1 MNLDLLTYDTNI
13 RYQELRHEAEQQR
26 LLAHLPVQ
34 RNSPVRHTIAL
45 CGVMLVR
52 VGMKLKQ
59 AEMYGEPRA
68 I

>member
-1 MNLDLLTYDTNI
+1 MNSELLTYEITTHN
-13 RYQELRHEAEQQR
+13 RELQHEAEQRR
-26 LLAHLPVQ
+26 LLAHLPAQ
-34 RNSPVRHTIAL
+34 RNAAVRHTIAL

-59 AEMYGEPRA
+59 AEMYGEPQT

>member
-1 MNLDLLTYDTNI
+1 MNRELLTYEANMH
-13 RYQELRHEAEQQR
+13 YQELRHEAEQQR

-34 RNSPVRHTIAL
+34 RNSVVRHTIAL

-52 VGMKLKQ
+52 AGMKLKQ
-59 AEMYGEPRA
+59 AEMYGEPGA

>member
-1 MNLDLLTYDTNI
+1 MNLDLLTYDVNI
-13 RYQELRHEAEQQR
+13 RHQELRHEAEQQR

-34 RNSPVRHTIAL
+34 RTSPVRHIIAL

-59 AEMYGEPRA
+59 AEMYGEQRA

>member
-1 MNLDLLTYDTNI
+1 MNRELLTYEANM
-13 RYQELRHEAEQQR
+13 RYLELLHEAEQRR

-34 RNSPVRHTIAL
+34 RNSAVRHTVAL

>member
-1 MNLDLLTYDTNI
+1 MNLDLLT
-13 RYQELRHEAEQQR
+13 QQR

-34 RNSPVRHTIAL
+34 RTSPVRHIIAL

-59 AEMYGEPRA
+59 AEMYGEQRA